1 MEIHST
7 YPYPLI
13 IVSTVKARACDQ
25 RLNRESVP
33 GVGLGR
39 QHSMGMEGILI
50 LGFEVT
56 GSSPAK
62 VNFY

>member
-1 MEIHST
+1 MEIHSAH
-7 YPYPLI
+7 PYSHT
-13 IVSTVKARACDQ
+13 IVSSVKAHVCDP
-25 RLNRESVP
+25 RLHRESVP
-33 GVGLGR
+33 GAGLGS

>member
-1 MEIHST
+1 MEIRST
-7 YPYPLI
+7 HPYPLT
-13 IVSTVKARACDQ
+13 IVSSVKARACDR

-33 GVGLGR
+33 GAGLGS